1 MGKSDVDDCVLFLAR
16 FAKGA
21 VASFEASRLA
31 TGRQNYNGIEIN
43 GDKGALSFNFEDMN
57 NLYFHDATQEVKTAG
72 WTKIMC
78 TKGGAHPYAANWWP
92 DAHLIGYEHTFINQ
106 LADTLRVIGGQKP
119 VTPLADFADAYE
131 TQRVLEAALISAK
144 ERQAIRM
151 SEVK

>member
-1 MGKSDVDDCVLFLAR
+1 V
-16 FAKGA
+16 
-21 VASFEASRLA
+21 
-31 TGRQNYNGIEIN
+31 
-43 GDKGALSFNFEDMN
+43 
-57 NLYFHDATQEVKTAG
+57 
-72 WTKIMC
+72 
-78 TKGGAHPYAANWWP
+78 ANWWP
-92 DAHLIGYEHTFINQ
+92 DAHIIGYEHTFINQ